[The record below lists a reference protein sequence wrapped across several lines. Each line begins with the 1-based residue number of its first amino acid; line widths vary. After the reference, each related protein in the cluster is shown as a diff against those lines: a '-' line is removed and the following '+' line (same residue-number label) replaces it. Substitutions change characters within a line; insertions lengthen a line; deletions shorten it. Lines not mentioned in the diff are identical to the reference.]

1 MLSDIN
7 LLRVKEKWKTYSAD
21 IPKAGRQFT
30 GVRGFIGELFGLS
43 ASPVP
48 SSGMLC

>member
-21 IPKAGRQFT
+21 IPKAG
-30 GVRGFIGELFGLS
+30 GVVVVVVVCVCVCAYAL
-43 ASPVP
+43 
-48 SSGMLC
+48 